1 MIRTRFAPSPTGPL
15 HLGHAYSAILA
26 HDFAK
31 ARGGE
36 FLVRIEDL
44 DQSRSRS
51 EWEIKIFDDLK
62 WLGLS
67 WITPIM
73 RQSQRTSSYEIAIN
87 KLSEKDLLYPCKCS
101 RKDVR
106 DAVTAPQTEFKIIEG
121 PDGLIYPGTCK
132 YQKYSNENVAENA
145 LRLDMSKAS
154 SRCITINNQN
164 IKMNGSREN
173 KNIIKTSQF
182 IENIGDIVLSRKSM
196 EVAYHLA
203 VVVDDEAQGVSHV
216 VRGLDLKPATNIH
229 VLLQNL
235 LGYSSPYYLHHKLI
249 KDGTGK
255 RLAKRDDAKSISKFR
270 EQGAKPADIRAMVG
284 L

>member
-1 MIRTRFAPSPTGPL
+1 
-15 HLGHAYSAILA
+15 
-26 HDFAK
+26 
-31 ARGGE
+31 
-36 FLVRIEDL
+36 
-44 DQSRSRS
+44 
-51 EWEIKIFDDLK
+51 
-62 WLGLS
+62 
-67 WITPIM
+67 
-73 RQSQRTSSYEIAIN
+73 
-87 KLSEKDLLYPCKCS
+87 
-101 RKDVR
+101 
-106 DAVTAPQTEFKIIEG
+106 
-121 PDGLIYPGTCK
+121 
-132 YQKYSNENVAENA
+132 
-145 LRLDMSKAS
+145 
-154 SRCITINNQN
+154 
-164 IKMNGSREN
+164 MNGSREN

-182 IENIGDIVLSRKSM
+182 IENIGDIILSRKSM

-249 KDGTGK
+249 KDGNGK

>member
-1 MIRTRFAPSPTGPL
+1 VIRTRFAPSPTGPL

-51 EWEIKIFDDLK
+51 EWEMKIFDDLK
-62 WLGLS
+62 WLGLT
-67 WITPIM
+67 WVTPIM
-73 RQSQRTSSYEIAIN
+73 HQSQRASSYEIAIN
-87 KLSEKDLLYPCKCS
+87 KLSENGLLYPCKCS

-121 PDGLIYPGTCK
+121 RDGLIYPGTCK
-132 YQKYSNENVAENA
+132 YQKYSNENAAENT